1 MKIKPEY
8 EGLEIYVS
16 TYGSKIEVKESNIEL
31 LKSLGINYI
40 FEVEESQPKKK

>member
-8 EGLEIYVS
+8 LGAVIYS
-16 TYGSKIEVKESNIEL
+16 QKLDLNIEVKEFNIEL

>member
-8 EGLEIYVS
+8 LGLEIYS
-16 TYGSKIEVKESNIEL
+16 TVLGNKIEVKESNIEL